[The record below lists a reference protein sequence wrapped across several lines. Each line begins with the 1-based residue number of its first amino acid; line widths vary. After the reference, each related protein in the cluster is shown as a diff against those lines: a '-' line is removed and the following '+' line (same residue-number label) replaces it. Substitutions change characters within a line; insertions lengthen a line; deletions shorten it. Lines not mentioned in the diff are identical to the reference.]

1 MNFSSQ
7 SCAQNGKVKNDN
19 NLIIISNNNPE
30 GNKDPKGKYVKIV
43 VKDPYSNRDI
53 ILKVSKQQ
61 KGVFSPSSSNLNP
74 YWVTGF
80 CDAEACF
87 GFRVRKNPKLK
98 IGWEVLPYFSINLH
112 VKDLSILSDIKE
124 FFGVGNIAVIKKQ
137 LYTKLVL
144 IRI

>member
-74 YWVTGF
+74 Y
-80 CDAEACF
+80 
-87 GFRVRKNPKLK
+87 
-98 IGWEVLPYFSINLH
+98 
-112 VKDLSILSDIKE
+112 
-124 FFGVGNIAVIKKQ
+124 
-137 LYTKLVL
+137 
-144 IRI
+144 